1 MLTSRQ
7 KNSKKNSSALSSPA
21 AADSC
26 DDAQMFTN
34 ADVDNAL
41 LNFDTV
47 SNSMMGNG
55 RDSDDRNHHLMP
67 KMNFDSGSVGTRSP
81 SPSDLSDS
89 LGSKRSRREMDDEM
103 EDNCNTNSAK
113 KRAAPRPASAPID
126 FRRADRAQGG
136 APDVLI
142 QLERERERLDRKREG
157 RCPDC
162 GLETHS
168 LVRRHDGTLVREPLN
183 IKGEVANGR
192 CLFCNPLD
200 DVESESE
207 TSSQQFIH
215 NVQRSSL
222 SPITSSAL
230 WPSGVQNRKQQQFAS
245 PQKQSPVDHT
255 RLISGRNGPTNMYQN
270 KNKMTPPKR
279 LWAQR
284 RKSEVDLSVSSV
296 SNSSGLETVD
306 SQSNPTDDGDD
317 RSLRSGR
324 SQNSGG
330 MGKLGNAI
338 ASGMEVS
345 GGRETPRKQQHQQRN
360 RAPDPPFIPKKS
372 PKLDTPVSMN
382 SRAIVRKQ
390 SSEEDVQRDMVIAHS
405 KLPSSIYHHHQYPL
419 ENGTEQAFI
428 EKTRS
433 YLESGSGDI
442 CDVVVAM
449 RRFPFSLSIQRVACE
464 KLYVHCFERDHAH
477 AIGLAGGIR
486 TIIDAME
493 YHSND
498 VTLQRTCAGMITHLA
513 CASPYNLDML
523 DRMGAV
529 GILMATMEC
538 HSQNAMLLEAC
549 CWAIEGMARFHSP
562 AFKMRVARDGGIHAA
577 MKAVETFPDNEAL
590 LRAAFHCLRQ
600 LGYNPSSFGFQQQQ
614 QQQQQTGGVPQCISM
629 DNGNQKKRK

>member
-1 MLTSRQ
+1 MPTSRQ

-21 AADSC
+21 ADTTC
-26 DDAQMFTN
+26 DDAQKMFTN
-34 ADVDNAL
+34 SDVDNAL

-67 KMNFDSGSVGTRSP
+67 RMNFDSGSVGTRSP

-89 LGSKRSRREMDDEM
+89 LGSKRSRREMDDEA
-103 EDNCNTNSAK
+103 EDKYKTNSAK
-113 KRAAPRPASAPID
+113 KRAASRPASAPID
-126 FRRADRAQGG
+126 SRRADRAQGG
-136 APDVLI
+136 APFVMI
-142 QLERERERLDRKREG
+142 QLERERERLDRRREG

-168 LVRRHDGTLVREPLN
+168 LVRRHDGTLEREPLN
-183 IKGEVANGR
+183 IKGEVSNGS

-200 DVESESE
+200 DVESRSE

-215 NVQRSSL
+215 NVQHSGL

-230 WPSGVQNRKQQQFAS
+230 WPSGVHNKNRKQKQSPS
-245 PQKQSPVDHT
+245 PQKQSPVDHA
-255 RLISGRNGPTNMYQN
+255 RLMSGRNGPTNMYQN
-270 KNKMTPPKR
+270 KNKTTPPMR

-296 SNSSGLETVD
+296 SNSSGLETID
-306 SQSNPTDDGDD
+306 THSNPTDDGDEF
-317 RSLRSGR
+317 SLRSER

-338 ASGMEVS
+338 ASGMEMI
-345 GGRETPRKQQHQQRN
+345 GDKETPRKQHQQRN

-390 SSEEDVQRDMVIAHS
+390 SSEEDVQREMVIAHS
-405 KLPSSIYHHHQYPL
+405 NLPSSIYHHHQYPL
-419 ENGTEQAFI
+419 ENGAEQAFI

-498 VTLQRTCAGMITHLA
+498 VTLQQTCAGMIKHLA

-577 MKAVETFPDNEAL
+577 MKAVETFPDNDSL
-590 LRAAFHCLRQ
+590 VRAAFHCLRQ
-600 LGYNPSSFGFQQQQ
+600 LGYNPSSVGFQQQQ
-614 QQQQQTGGVPQCISM
+614 HQTGGVPQCISM